1 MAGDPL
7 PPAMHKWQRP
17 PAADQSW
24 LGCLIIVL
32 VMACCAILFL
42 SVLR

>member
-17 PAADQSW
+17 PAADLRW
-24 LGCLIIVL
+24 LGCLVIVL
-32 VMACCAILFL
+32 TMAGCAGLFL
-42 SVLR
+42 SVL